1 MDPLTVASFGQRHLA
16 KAQDI
21 NVLRKHMK
29 NCNLSYIK
37 TTRILKFLSSFV
49 LGLYTYGHFSVLFGL
64 RKCNKINPLRIPGI
78 SVISNPGT
86 QFFNF

>member
-21 NVLRKHMK
+21 NVLRKQMK

-37 TTRILKFLSSFV
+37 TTRILKFLYWGYILMDTSPFC
-49 LGLYTYGHFSVLFGL
+49 LD
-64 RKCNKINPLRIPGI
+64 
-78 SVISNPGT
+78 
-86 QFFNF
+86 